1 MLIIVAQM
9 QQLFYNQVSRQSV
22 RIPPVSCPDVSGI
35 AVRMFRYT
43 HPAQYEV
50 FKDCC
55 LNNDLL
61 YYRCEEIHTMLNDT
75 AIIISKFEHYT
86 LKVRWHIQRLY
97 RIRNEITHSAF
108 QEDKSLMIYIEH
120 LYTYLAQ
127 LISEVVYYVE
137 HKQSESVEEAF
148 ATILESYNTYI
159 ELLKEGKMQ
168 NTDVLPDGIIDI
180 TK

>member
-1 MLIIVAQM
+1 
-9 QQLFYNQVSRQSV
+9 
-22 RIPPVSCPDVSGI
+22 
-35 AVRMFRYT
+35 
-43 HPAQYEV
+43 
-50 FKDCC
+50 
-55 LNNDLL
+55 
-61 YYRCEEIHTMLNDT
+61 
-75 AIIISKFEHYT
+75 
-86 LKVRWHIQRLY
+86 
-97 RIRNEITHSAF
+97 
-108 QEDKSLMIYIEH
+108 MIYIEH